1 MGTRLRIIPSRLLA
15 SHRQGAARWGLVLAA
30 CAGGLAIV
38 VIAVSYR
45 AAPSQNPAN
54 APSPVSPTP
63 QVMDVPSGRGGKAL
77 KNLGQ
82 GEDLFVQMADRT
94 DPTRVAGQLTAAKST
109 PLEGKRYRM
118 EKPRVW
124 SFMRD
129 GRTVYVEADSGQ
141 ALIPDLTGSRPED
154 GAIKGHVVAKL
165 FPATADGSLPD
176 PETTPALLTLR
187 SDELKFDLRSGEFR
201 FPGAVSLNGV
211 QFDFE
216 GRDVLILVNEVAQQL
231 ELVRIERTTRCVFRP
246 QEGEETPPK
255 EQAAA
260 TPAKTT
266 PAPTDSPERG
276 PTTAVAKTPKETFYE
291 LTLEG
296 NPRVAQG
303 ARELTGERITG
314 FVRLV
319 DNGLRANA
327 IAGSS
332 LRAQADP
339 ASVLLGGKVKIRTA
353 AFRPKPAQPP
363 ARGPAESNQ
372 APIEFSWGGVME
384 FKAAKQVPA
393 QLVDNDVFLKVT
405 SSTDGGVAI
414 RDEEQ
419 HVTVRGRMVQ
429 YFATTQAGSIEG
441 SEASPA
447 TLEKLGSGR
456 AAARRFDATPATG
469 RVTAQGM
476 GFIEGSMS
484 SGVGKKRK
492 AERLTWST
500 SAEFLFGVEQ
510 GRMSSRLER
519 LHLEGDVKAAAADEG
534 GGLSAQ
540 TLVAQFTRIDRAASF
555 LSRVV
560 ATGGSKGWDSHG
572 GSLEA
577 EELDITLA
585 RSGQTSQSQPTSMK
599 ASGNVRASQRDSV
612 LTASSVEASLDQLP
626 KEDGR
631 FATVVV
637 EATATGDVKFRRD
650 DGVNAFTHLLTT
662 RPDRR
667 QVTLSGPE
675 SRVGRGDS
683 AIQGNTITMD
693 GDKGTLAVEGAGEFT
708 HKDPGR
714 EAAGDTPGVPA
725 TQAKIS
731 WARGMTFDDATGIVT
746 CEGAATADL
755 RRGILDRDSLK
766 ARKVVVAIGPAP
778 AKNPGQPATT
788 TTNNNTGADPLK
800 VVMPEGGDRPLLW
813 AVAEGEA
820 ADPASI
826 ELRRFDAS
834 NPSTVARLMY
844 LEGASIRAD
853 NQAGRLEVASGGKLL
868 TMDRERAA
876 TAPKGGMAT
885 RLSGDTKGTALFGWS
900 GSMTFDRSQGRA
912 ILRDGVTVT
921 HKALADG
928 AVTQLRCSHLTA
940 DLDVPGPESKT
951 ASAAFRAAQAQGSV
965 WLSARD
971 SEMVADALTFDAL
984 TSTVHAV
991 SSADQPAVTLTGRDG
1006 ASPVTAR
1013 EIRWNLRDNQVT
1025 LTGARPIVAPR

>member
-1 MGTRLRIIPSRLLA
+1 MGTTRRSIPARPLA
-15 SHRQGAARWGLVLAA
+15 AARPGAARWGLVLAA
-30 CAGGLAIV
+30 AAGALAIV
-38 VIAVSYR
+38 VVAVSYR
-45 AAPSQNPAN
+45 GSPSKSN
-54 APSPVSPTP
+54 ATSPSLVSPSPEV
-63 QVMDVPSGRGGKAL
+63 VDVPAGRGGKAL

-82 GEDLFVQMADRT
+82 GEDLFVQLADRA

-118 EKPRVW
+118 EQPRVW

-154 GAIKGHVVAKL
+154 GAIKGRVVAKL
-165 FPATADGSLPD
+165 FDPTPDGSLPD
-176 PETTPALLTLR
+176 PETTPALVTLR

-201 FPGAVSLNGV
+201 FPGAVTLTGA
-211 QFDFE
+211 QIDFE
-216 GRDVLILVNEVAQQL
+216 GRDVLVLVNEIDQQL

-246 QEGEETPPK
+246 QDAADEPPPPPVAATTPPPAPAI
-255 EQAAA
+255 QPA
-260 TPAKTT
+260 TPA
-266 PAPTDSPERG
+266 P
-276 PTTAVAKTPKETFYE
+276 VAKTPKESFYD
-291 LTLEG
+291 LTVEG
-296 NPRVAQG
+296 NPRLVQG

-314 FVRLV
+314 AVRLI
-319 DNGLRANA
+319 DNGLRENA
-327 IAGSS
+327 IAG
-332 LRAQADP
+332 APIKMPADP
-339 ASVLLGGKVKIRTA
+339 ASVLLGPKVKIRNA

-363 ARGPAESNQ
+363 SRPRSESSQ
-372 APIEFSWGGVME
+372 APIELTWGGVME
-384 FKAAKQVPA
+384 FKAAKQVPP
-393 QLVDNDVFLKVT
+393 QLANDDIYLKVT
-405 SSTDGGVAI
+405 SSTDGGVAL
-414 RDEEQ
+414 RDQEQ
-419 HVTVRGRMVQ
+419 HVTVRGRMVE
-429 YFATTQAGSIEG
+429 YFTTTQAGSIEG
-441 SEASPA
+441 TDASPA

-456 AAARRFDATPATG
+456 AAARRFDAAPATG
-469 RVTAQGM
+469 RVSAQGM

-484 SGVGKKRK
+484 SGAGKKRK
-492 AERLTWST
+492 AERLTWSK
-500 SAEFLFGVEQ
+500 SAEFTFGVEQ

-540 TLVAQFTRIDRAASF
+540 NLLAQFTRIDRASSF

-560 ATGGSKGWDSHG
+560 ATGGSKGWDSRG
-572 GSLEA
+572 GALEA

-585 RSGQTSQSQPTSMK
+585 RTGETSQSQPVSMK
-599 ASGNVRASQRDSV
+599 ASGSVRASQQDAV
-612 LTASSVEASLDQLP
+612 LTASAVEATLEQLP

-631 FATVVV
+631 FATIVV
-637 EATATGDVKFRRD
+637 EATATGDVKFQRD

-675 SRVGRGDS
+675 SRVGRGGS
-683 AIQGNTITMD
+683 TIKGNTITMD

-708 HKDPGR
+708 HTDPGR
-714 EAAGDTPGVPA
+714 DAAADAPAVPA
-725 TQAKIS
+725 TEAKVS
-731 WARGMTFDDATGIVT
+731 WARAMTFDDATGLVT
-746 CEGAATADL
+746 CEGAAAATL
-755 RRGILDRDSLK
+755 VRGGLERDSLK

-778 AKNPGQPATT
+778 AKDAAQPAAPA
-788 TTNNNTGADPLK
+788 ADPLK
-800 VVMPEGGDRPLLW
+800 VAMPEGGDRPLLW
-813 AVAEGEA
+813 ALAEGDA
-820 ADPASI
+820 ADPAGI

-834 NPSTVARLMY
+834 NPSTVTRLMY

-876 TAPKGGMAT
+876 AAPQGTMSA
-885 RLSGDTKGTALFGWS
+885 RLGGDTKGTALFGWS

-912 ILRDGVTVT
+912 MLREGVTVT

-928 AVTQLRCSHLTA
+928 AVTQLRCTHLTA
-940 DLDVPGPESKT
+940 DLDVPGPESKS

-971 SEMVADALTFDAL
+971 SEMVADSLTFDAL

-991 SSADQPAVTLTGRDG
+991 SSSDQPAVTLTGRDG

>member
-1 MGTRLRIIPSRLLA
+1 MGTIPRSIHPRPLA
-15 SHRQGAARWGLVLAA
+15 AARRGAARWGLVLAA
-30 CAGGLAIV
+30 AAGALAIV
-38 VIAVSYR
+38 VVAISYR
-45 AAPSQNPAN
+45 GSPSKAGGP
-54 APSPVSPTP
+54 APSPVSPSP
-63 QVMDVPSGRGGKAL
+63 QIVDVPAGRGGKAL

-82 GEDLFVQMADRT
+82 GEDLFVQLADRT

-118 EKPRVW
+118 EQPRVW

-129 GRTVYVEADSGQ
+129 GRTLYVEADSGQ

-154 GAIKGHVVAKL
+154 GAIKGRVVAKL
-165 FPATADGSLPD
+165 FEPTPDGSLPD
-176 PETTPALLTLR
+176 PETTPAIVTLR

-201 FPGAVSLNGV
+201 FPGAVTLTGAQV
-211 QFDFE
+211 DFE
-216 GRDVLILVNEVAQQL
+216 GRDVLVLVNEIDQQL
-231 ELVRIERTTRCVFRP
+231 ELVRIERTVRCVFRP
-246 QEGEETPPK
+246 QDAANEESPAPVAAAASPAP
-255 EQAAA
+255 AAA
-260 TPAKTT
+260 TQPAQ
-266 PAPTDSPERG
+266 PAP
-276 PTTAVAKTPKETFYE
+276 VAKTPKETYYD
-291 LTLEG
+291 LTIEG
-296 NPRVAQG
+296 NPRLVQG
-303 ARELTGERITG
+303 ARELTGERIVAA
-314 FVRLV
+314 VRLV
-319 DNGLRANA
+319 DNGLRDTA

-332 LRAQADP
+332 MKLPADP
-339 ASVLLGGKVKIRTA
+339 ASVLLGPKVKIRNA

-363 ARGPAESNQ
+363 TPVRESNQ
-372 APIEFSWGGVME
+372 APIELTWGGILE
-384 FKAAKQVPA
+384 FKAAKQVPP
-393 QLVDNDVFLKVT
+393 QLAGDDIYLKIT
-405 SSTDGGVAI
+405 SSTDGGVSL
-414 RDEEQ
+414 RDQEQ
-419 HVTVRGRMVQ
+419 HVTVRGRIVE
-429 YFATTQAGSIEG
+429 YFTTTQAGSIEG
-441 SEASPA
+441 TDASPA

-469 RVTAQGM
+469 RVTALGM

-492 AERLTWST
+492 AERLTWSK
-500 SAEFLFGVEQ
+500 SAEFTFGVEDK
-510 GRMSSRLER
+510 RMSSRLER

-540 TLVAQFTRIDRAASF
+540 TLLAQFTRIDRASSF

-560 ATGGSKGWDSHG
+560 ATGGSKGWDSRG
-572 GSLEA
+572 GALEA

-585 RSGQTSQSQPTSMK
+585 RTGETSQSQPTSMK
-599 ASGNVRASQRDSV
+599 ASGSVRASQQDAV
-612 LTASSVEASLDQLP
+612 LTASAVAATLEQLP
-626 KEDGR
+626 KDDGR
-631 FATVVV
+631 FATIVV
-637 EATATGDVKFRRD
+637 EATATGDVKFQRD

-675 SRVGRGDS
+675 SRVGRGGS
-683 AIQGNTITMD
+683 AIKGNTITMD

-708 HKDPGR
+708 HKDSGR
-714 EAAGDTPGVPA
+714 PASGDAPAVPP

-731 WARGMTFDDATGIVT
+731 WARRMTFDDASGLVT
-746 CEGAATADL
+746 CEGAAAADL
-755 RRGILDRDSLK
+755 HRGGLERDSLK

-778 AKNPGQPATT
+778 AKDPSQPA
-788 TTNNNTGADPLK
+788 ADPLK
-800 VVMPEGGDRPLLW
+800 VALLEGGDRPLLW
-813 AVAEGEA
+813 ALAEGDA
-820 ADPASI
+820 TDPAGI

-834 NPSTVARLMY
+834 NPTTVTRLMY

-876 TAPKGGMAT
+876 AAPQGTMSA
-885 RLSGDTKGTALFGWS
+885 RLGGDTKGTALFGWS
-900 GSMTFDRSQGRA
+900 GSLTFDRSQGRA
-912 ILRDGVTVT
+912 MLRDDVTVT

-928 AVTQLRCSHLTA
+928 AVTQLRCAHLTA
-940 DLDVPGPESKT
+940 DLDVPGPDSKS
-951 ASAAFRAAQAQGSV
+951 ASAAFRGAQAQGSV

-991 SSADQPAVTLTGRDG
+991 SSSDQPAVTLTARDG

-1013 EIRWNLRDNQVT
+1013 EIHWNLRDNQVT

>member
-1 MGTRLRIIPSRLLA
+1 MGTTLRSIPARPA
-15 SHRQGAARWGLVLAA
+15 ATVRRGAARWGLVLAA
-30 CAGGLAIV
+30 AAGALAIV
-38 VIAVSYR
+38 VVAVSYR
-45 AAPSQNPAN
+45 GTPSKGGGL
-54 APSPVSPTP
+54 APSPVSPSP
-63 QVMDVPSGRGGKAL
+63 EVVDVPAGRGGKAL

-82 GEDLFVQMADRT
+82 GEDLFVQLADRT

-118 EKPRVW
+118 EQPRVW

-154 GAIKGHVVAKL
+154 GAIKGRVVAKL
-165 FPATADGSLPD
+165 FDPTPDGSLPD
-176 PETTPALLTLR
+176 PETTPALVTLR

-201 FPGAVSLNGV
+201 FPGAVTLTGA
-211 QFDFE
+211 QIDFE
-216 GRDVLILVNEVAQQL
+216 GRDVLVLVNEIDQQL

-246 QEGEETPPK
+246 QDADDEPPPPPVAATTPPPAPAT
-255 EQAAA
+255 QPA
-260 TPAKTT
+260 TPA
-266 PAPTDSPERG
+266 P
-276 PTTAVAKTPKETFYE
+276 VAKTPKESFYD
-291 LTLEG
+291 LAVEG
-296 NPRVAQG
+296 NPRLVQG

-314 FVRLV
+314 AVRLI
-319 DNGLRANA
+319 DNGLRDNA
-327 IAGSS
+327 IAGAS
-332 LRAQADP
+332 LKTQADP
-339 ASVLLGGKVKIRTA
+339 ASVLLGPKVKIRTA

-363 ARGPAESNQ
+363 ARPRSESSQ
-372 APIEFSWGGVME
+372 APIELTWGGVME
-384 FKAAKQVPA
+384 FKAAKQAPP
-393 QLVDNDVFLKVT
+393 QLASDDIYLKVT
-405 SSTDGGVAI
+405 SSTDGGVAL
-414 RDEEQ
+414 RDQEQ
-419 HVTVRGRMVQ
+419 HVTVRGRMVE
-429 YFATTQAGSIEG
+429 YFTTTQAGSIEG
-441 SEASPA
+441 TDASPA

-484 SGVGKKRK
+484 AGVGKKRK
-492 AERLTWST
+492 AERLTWSKN
-500 SAEFLFGVEQ
+500 AEFIFGVDNK
-510 GRMSSRLER
+510 RMSSRLER

-540 TLVAQFTRIDRAASF
+540 TLIAQFTRIDAATSF

-560 ATGGSKGWDSHG
+560 ATGGSKGWDAHG
-572 GSLEA
+572 GALEA

-585 RSGQTSQSQPTSMK
+585 RTGQTSQSQPTSMK
-599 ASGNVRASQRDSV
+599 ASGAVRASQQDAV
-612 LTASSVEASLDQLP
+612 LTASTVEATLDQLP

-637 EATATGDVKFRRD
+637 EATAGGDVKFRRD
-650 DGVNAFTHLLTT
+650 DGVHAFTHLLTT

-675 SRVGRGDS
+675 SRVGRGGS
-683 AIQGNTITMD
+683 AIRGNTITMD

-714 EAAGDTPGVPA
+714 PA
-725 TQAKIS
+725 TADAPAVPPTEAKVS
-731 WARGMTFDDATGIVT
+731 WARAMTFDDASGLVT
-746 CEGAATADL
+746 CEGAAAADL
-755 RRGILDRDSLK
+755 RRGDLERDSLK

-778 AKNPGQPATT
+778 VKDAAQPAAPA
-788 TTNNNTGADPLK
+788 ADPLK
-800 VVMPEGGDRPLLW
+800 VAMPDGGDRPLLW
-813 AVAEGEA
+813 ALAEGDA
-820 ADPASI
+820 ADPAGI

-853 NQAGRLEVASGGKLL
+853 NQAGRLEVASAGKLL
-868 TMDRERAA
+868 TMDREKAT
-876 TAPKGGMAT
+876 TAPQGGMSA
-885 RLSGDTKGTALFGWS
+885 RLGGDTKGTALFGWS

-912 ILRDGVTVT
+912 MLRDDVTVT

-928 AVTQLRCSHLTA
+928 AVTQLRCGHLTA
-940 DLDVPGPESKT
+940 DLDVPGPDAKG
-951 ASAAFRAAQAQGSV
+951 ASGSFRAAQAQGSV

-991 SSADQPAVTLTGRDG
+991 SSSDQPAVTLTGRDG

>member
-1 MGTRLRIIPSRLLA
+1 MSTTLRTIPLQTRAACRP
-15 SHRQGAARWGLVLAA
+15 GAARWGLVLAA
-30 CAGGLAIV
+30 AAGALAIV

-45 AAPSQNPAN
+45 GSPSKAGGTT
-54 APSPVSPTP
+54 PSPLSPSP
-63 QVMDVPSGRGGKAL
+63 EVVDVPSGRGGKAL

-82 GEDLFVQMADRT
+82 GEDLFVQLADRA

-118 EKPRVW
+118 EQPRVW

-154 GAIKGHVVAKL
+154 GAIKGRVVAKL
-165 FPATADGSLPD
+165 FEPTPDGSLPD
-176 PETTPALLTLR
+176 PETTPAIITLR

-201 FPGAVSLNGV
+201 FPGAVTLTGAQV
-211 QFDFE
+211 DFE

-231 ELVRIERTTRCVFRP
+231 ELIRIERTVRCVVRP
-246 QEGEETPPK
+246 KDPEPEEAPEPAPASSTLAGASPGTSPAGAIQAAPPK
-255 EQAAA
+255 
-260 TPAKTT
+260 
-266 PAPTDSPERG
+266 S
-276 PTTAVAKTPKETFYE
+276 PKESYFD
-291 LTLEG
+291 LTIEG
-296 NPRVAQG
+296 NPRLVQG
-303 ARELTGERITG
+303 ARELTGERIVAA
-314 FVRLV
+314 VRLV
-319 DNGLRANA
+319 DNGLRENA

-332 LRAQADP
+332 IKMPADP
-339 ASVLLGGKVKIRTA
+339 ASVLLGPKVKIRNA

-363 ARGPAESNQ
+363 APVRESNQ
-372 APIEFSWGGVME
+372 APIELTWGGILE
-384 FKAAKQVPA
+384 FKAAKQVPP
-393 QLVDNDVFLKVT
+393 QLASDDIYFKVT
-405 SSTDGGVAI
+405 SSTDGGVSL
-414 RDEEQ
+414 RDQEQ
-419 HVTVRGRMVQ
+419 HVTVRGRMMQ
-429 YFATTQAGSIEG
+429 YFTTTQAGSIEG
-441 SEASPA
+441 TDASPA

-456 AAARRFDATPATG
+456 AAARRFDATPAVG
-469 RVTAQGM
+469 RVTALGM

-484 SGVGKKRK
+484 SGAGKKRK
-492 AERLTWST
+492 AERLTWSK
-500 SAEFLFGVEQ
+500 SAEFNFGVEDK
-510 GRMSSRLER
+510 RMSSRLER

-540 TLVAQFTRIDRAASF
+540 TLVAQFTRIDLASSF

-572 GSLEA
+572 GALEA

-585 RSGQTSQSQPTSMK
+585 RTGDTSQSQPVSMK
-599 ASGNVRASQRDSV
+599 ASGDVRASQKDAV
-612 LTASSVEASLDQLP
+612 LTASAVEATLDQLP

-631 FATVVV
+631 FATIVV
-637 EATATGDVKFRRD
+637 EATATGDVKFQRD

-675 SRVGRGDS
+675 SRVGRGGS
-683 AIQGNTITMD
+683 AIKGNTITMD
-693 GDKGTLAVEGAGEFT
+693 GDKGTLAVEGAGEFI
-708 HKDPGR
+708 HNDPGR
-714 EAAGDTPGVPA
+714 PASGDAPAVPP

-731 WARGMTFDDATGIVT
+731 WARRMTFDDASGLVT
-746 CEGAATADL
+746 CEGAAAADL
-755 RRGILDRDSLK
+755 RRGDLERDSLK

-778 AKNPGQPATT
+778 AKDAAQPAAPA
-788 TTNNNTGADPLK
+788 ADPLK
-800 VVMPEGGDRPLLW
+800 VALPEGGDRPLLW
-813 AVAEGEA
+813 ALAEGEA
-820 ADPASI
+820 ADPAGI

-834 NPSTVARLMY
+834 NPSAVTRLMY

-853 NQAGRLEVASGGKLL
+853 NQAGRLEVDAAGKLL
-868 TMDRERAA
+868 TMDREKAS
-876 TAPKGGMAT
+876 TAPQGAMSA
-885 RLSGDTKGTALFGWS
+885 RLGGDTKGTALFGWS
-900 GSMTFDRSQGRA
+900 GSMTFDRFQGRA
-912 ILRDGVTVT
+912 ILRDGVTIT

-928 AVTQLRCSHLTA
+928 AVTQLRCAHLTA
-940 DLDVPGPESKT
+940 DLDVPGPEAK
-951 ASAAFRAAQAQGSV
+951 ASTGSASGAFRAAQAQGSV

-971 SEMVADALTFDAL
+971 SEMVADSLTFDAL

-991 SSADQPAVTLTGRDG
+991 SSSDQPAVTLTGRDG